1 MTGLLLKFSKVFYF
15 GIYSFLFIWLHW
27 VLVVALGIFNLCCG
41 IFGCGMWDL
50 VADQGSNSGSLHW
63 EHGISATGPPAKSLK
78 YLVFNLNFLL

>member
-27 VLVVALGIFNLCCG
+27 VLVVALGIFNLRCR

-50 VADQGSNSGSLHW
+50 VPDQGSNS
-63 EHGISATGPPAKSLK
+63 APPALGAWSLSYCTTK
-78 YLVFNLNFLL
+78 EVPEVT